1 MIDKFL
7 YNFFSSIDILFS
19 VIEKY
24 SVKMTES
31 LWQIRVKLL
40 NRKRKRKRK

>member
-7 YNFFSSIDILFS
+7 YNFFSSIDIFFS

-31 LWQIRVKLL
+31 LWQLRVKLL
-40 NRKRKRKRK
+40 NRKRKRK

>member
-1 MIDKFL
+1 MLDKFL
-7 YNFFSSIDILFS
+7 YNFFGSLDTFFS

-31 LWQIRVKLL
+31 LWHIRVKLL
-40 NRKRKRKRK
+40 NRKRKRK

>member
-7 YNFFSSIDILFS
+7 YNFFSSIDTFFS

-24 SVKMTES
+24 SIKMTES

-40 NRKRKRKRK
+40 NRKRKRK